1 MERPWLKHYGAGV
14 PANGSYPNITLPQL
28 VTDSARRFPDRPAL
42 EFYGRCLTYREL
54 EHLIQR
60 FAAALIELGVQ
71 KGDRVAVMLPNVPQA
86 LIAYFG
92 ALKAGACVVQTN
104 PLYVQREITHQ
115 LNDSGAET
123 IVTLDQFYPQIQAAM
138 PETSL
143 KRVILANVRDYLPW
157 LKRLLY
163 PLKAWRHGQSIKIER
178 VPPIYDFG
186 TLLNSV
192 RPGSVAREVSPDDL
206 ALLQYTGG
214 TTGVPKGAMLTHRN
228 LVANALQ
235 CRYWLSGLEEGREV
249 FLGVLPF
256 FHVYGMSTCQNLALM
271 LGAKIVL
278 LPKFQADEVLK
289 AIVGH
294 RVTAFPGIPAMY
306 LALNNHP
313 KVHEYDLSSVRFCI
327 SGAGPLF
334 ADVQARFEK
343 LTGSSLVEG
352 YGLTEASPVT
362 HCNPIGGERRA
373 RSIGVPISDTE
384 AQLVDLETGVRVSE
398 PGKVGELRIKGPQ
411 VMQGY
416 WSKDAETATVFQDG
430 WLCTGDLASMDQD
443 GFFYI
448 QDRLK
453 DMIKSG
459 GMNVYP
465 REVDECLCQHP
476 KVKEACVIG
485 IPQEL
490 RGERIK
496 AFIVLKD
503 GERATAAELLG
514 YCRERLA
521 KFKVPKQIE
530 FRKELP
536 KTLVGKVL
544 RRVLLEEELKRPKNA
559 ADVFVTDPDNVG

>member
-1 MERPWLKHYGAGV
+1 
-14 PANGSYPNITLPQL
+14 
-28 VTDSARRFPDRPAL
+28 
-42 EFYGRCLTYREL
+42 
-54 EHLIQR
+54 
-60 FAAALIELGVQ
+60 
-71 KGDRVAVMLPNVPQA
+71 
-86 LIAYFG
+86 
-92 ALKAGACVVQTN
+92 
-104 PLYVQREITHQ
+104 
-115 LNDSGAET
+115 
-123 IVTLDQFYPQIQAAM
+123 
-138 PETSL
+138 
-143 KRVILANVRDYLPW
+143 
-157 LKRLLY
+157 
-163 PLKAWRHGQSIKIER
+163 
-178 VPPIYDFG
+178 
-186 TLLNSV
+186 
-192 RPGSVAREVSPDDL
+192 
-206 ALLQYTGG
+206 
-214 TTGVPKGAMLTHRN
+214 
-228 LVANALQ
+228 
-235 CRYWLSGLEEGREV
+235 
-249 FLGVLPF
+249 
-256 FHVYGMSTCQNLALM
+256 MSTCQNLALM

-289 AIVGH
+289 AIVAH

-313 KVHEYDLSSVRFCI
+313 KVHEYDLRSVRFCI

-334 ADVQARFEK
+334 TDVQDRFEK

-362 HCNPIGGERRA
+362 HCNPIGGQRPA
-373 RSIGVPISDTE
+373 RSIGLPVSNTDACLI
-384 AQLVDLETGVRVSE
+384 DLETGEPVSE
-398 PGKVGELRIKGPQ
+398 PGKVGELRVKGPQ
-411 VMQGY
+411 VMRGY
-416 WSKDAETATVFQDG
+416 WNKEAETAAAFHDG
-430 WLCTGDLASMDQD
+430 WLRTGDLASMDQD

-496 AFIVLKD
+496 AFVVLKD
-503 GERATAAELLG
+503 GEQATAAELLA

-544 RRVLLEEELKRPKNA
+544 RRVLVEEELKRPKDA
-559 ADVFVTDPDNVG
+559 ADVFVSDTDTVS